1 MKKMTMRTI
10 LAAGFAMASLLPT
23 LSAHAVTGNIAV
35 QPNDPIAM
43 TYQRTLEDPS
53 NAATT
58 VRPNDAIAMTIL
70 DVAANCATT
79 GQPHDPIAMAYWRTL
94 EVAGNCATNE
104 QPNDPIAMAHRRA
117 FEGVGDSAINEQMN
131 DPIAMAY
138 QRTHEDPTDA
148 ANTAQ
153 FNDPIAMAHRRAFEG
168 FVDAATTVQP
178 NDPIAMAYRRT
189 LEGVVDFAN
198 TAQPDD
204 SLVGENVGGVN
215 VSGGAVGLYATGG
228 TLVGALGVSGNTSCT
243 DYVIPWRLRQALGFG
258 QVPVGVH
265 PGPDGSTDHTN
276 IYLVGGETPNGFNAP
291 HALHQPPIRIL
302 ILLSKGGL

>member
-1 MKKMTMRTI
+1 MKKVTMRTI
-10 LAAGFAMASLLPT
+10 LAAGFAMASLLAT

-35 QPNDPIAM
+35 QSSDPIAM

-53 NAATT
+53 NAVATG
-58 VRPNDAIAMTIL
+58 RPNDPIAMTIL

-79 GQPHDPIAMAYWRTL
+79 EQPSDPIAMAYWRTL
-94 EVAGNCATNE
+94 DVAGNCATNE
-104 QPNDPIAMAHRRA
+104 QFSDPI
-117 FEGVGDSAINEQMN
+117 G
-131 DPIAMAY
+131 
-138 QRTHEDPTDA
+138 
-148 ANTAQ
+148 
-153 FNDPIAMAHRRAFEG
+153 MAHRRAFEG

-178 NDPIAMAYRRT
+178 SDPIAMAYRRAF
-189 LEGVVDFAN
+189 EGFVDFAN
-198 TAQPDD
+198 TVQPND
-204 SLVGENVGGVN
+204 SLVGENIGGVN

-258 QVPVGVH
+258 QVPAGVH
-265 PGPDGSTDHTN
+265 PSPGGSAGDTDV
-276 IYLVGGETPNGFNAP
+276 YLVSDETSNGFHTP